1 MNNTEDLLKMTEAG
15 EITMERALRLAYNRA
30 LSDLEELLCKRAVKM
45 STVKDHAYFRA
56 VGTREIERCVES
68 LTHTIS

>member
-1 MNNTEDLLKMTEAG
+1 MNNTEDLLKMAEFG

-30 LSDLEELLCKRAVKM
+30 LSDLEELLCKRAVKV